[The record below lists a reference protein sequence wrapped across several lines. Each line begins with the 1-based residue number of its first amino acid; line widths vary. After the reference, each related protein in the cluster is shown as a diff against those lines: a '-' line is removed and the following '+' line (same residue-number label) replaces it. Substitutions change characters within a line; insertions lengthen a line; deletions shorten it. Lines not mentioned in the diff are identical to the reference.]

1 MILGSRIFR
10 AQTLRFS
17 DSPVGRGN
25 WPRDEDTFSGEATA
39 KRVVLLFWDR
49 AAMWSPGWLQTHGP
63 VSASGILGLQMARS
77 THFEDRCLEVFWS
90 LGDSISSNR
99 VCDIFKTVISYQMR
113 WSSSVILAFRRQR
126 RKEQEFEV
134 ILSHIGSSRPTWQ
147 GSHGPVLVSTEWT
160 KQEQILTCTLK
171 NPLAAPAGDS
181 CGFDS
186 RHPHGVY
193 KCPYL
198 QFQGIWW
205 ALLNSP
211 STEHGHSAHAYM
223 QVRHSHIK

>member
-99 VCDIFKTVISYQMR
+99 VCDIFQTVISYQMR
-113 WSSSVILAFRRQR
+113 WKEHLGDRGGRSRNLKSSLATSGAQDQPGKAATDQSLSPQNEQNKNKSLPAHLKIHWLLLRVTLVGLIPGTHTVFTSVHISSSRASDGLF
-126 RKEQEFEV
+126 
-134 ILSHIGSSRPTWQ
+134 
-147 GSHGPVLVSTEWT
+147 WT
-160 KQEQILTCTLK
+160 
-171 NPLAAPAGDS
+171 PLA
-181 CGFDS
+181 
-186 RHPHGVY
+186 
-193 KCPYL
+193 
-198 QFQGIWW
+198 
-205 ALLNSP
+205 P
-211 STEHGHSAHAYM
+211 SMDTVPMHTC
-223 QVRHSHIK
+223 R